1 MTARTTTRSVSRRKS
16 MSASATCLRMMSRA
30 SIVGVV
36 TEILLVCWVMLS
48 HEDDA
53 VANRY
58 PVDPLLTPR
67 PGTLLTDDGSYFAS
81 LGKVNAAFEATAVKV
96 GIQYS
101 HSNSTAEDKTALE
114 SYAHA
119 TDAF

>member
-67 PGTLLTDDGSYFAS
+67 PGTLLTRIGRRESGHPTPVVLAGVATLMLLHRLAS
-81 LGKVNAAFEATAVKV
+81 LASMIAP
-96 GIQYS
+96 
-101 HSNSTAEDKTALE
+101 L
-114 SYAHA
+114 
-119 TDAF
+119 

>member
-1 MTARTTTRSVSRRKS
+1 MTACRTTCSVSRRKS
-16 MSASATCLRMMSRA
+16 MSASPTCLRMMSRA

-67 PGTLLTDDGSYFAS
+67 PGTLLLSTQIQALYLTNQLMTGLDRF
-81 LGKVNAAFEATAVKV
+81 KVLPTQ
-96 GIQYS
+96 G
-101 HSNSTAEDKTALE
+101 DR
-114 SYAHA
+114 
-119 TDAF
+119 